1 MYVKENEYF
10 FNIILM
16 YQMTRHNLPLRKK
29 KTKETNYST
38 LLNKIQLKILCI
50 IVLFELKETLY
61 KKEKNANLTHWC
73 L

>member
-1 MYVKENEYF
+1 
-10 FNIILM
+10 M

-61 KKEKNANLTHWC
+61 KKEKNANSTH
-73 L
+73 

>member
-50 IVLFELKETLY
+50 IVLFKLKETLY
-61 KKEKNANLTHWC
+61 KKEKNANSTHWC